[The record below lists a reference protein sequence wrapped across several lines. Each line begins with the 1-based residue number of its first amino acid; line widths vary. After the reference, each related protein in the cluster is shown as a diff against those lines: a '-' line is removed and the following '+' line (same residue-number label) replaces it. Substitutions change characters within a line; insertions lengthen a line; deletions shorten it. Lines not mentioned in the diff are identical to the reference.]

1 MKEFVFTML
10 AVFVVLSGG
19 VWAQASELAQIVFHS
34 NRDLHNNIYVMNAHG
49 KNLRNLTNSRASDT
63 DPAWSPDGQKIAFV
77 STRDLHNNIYVMD
90 TDGKNL
96 RNLTNSR
103 ASDGEPAWFDPRF
116 TSTVGP
122 EGKLRSTWGRIKTRS
137 YTLSR

>member
-49 KNLRNLTNSRASDT
+49 KNLRNLTNSRASD
-63 DPAWSPDGQKIAFV
+63 
-77 STRDLHNNIYVMD
+77 
-90 TDGKNL
+90 
-96 RNLTNSR
+96 
-103 ASDGEPAWFDPRF
+103 GEPAWFDPRF

-122 EGKLRSTWGRIKTRS
+122 AGKLRSTWGRIKTRS